1 MIVIRSRIAVFA
13 IRMITGSSG
22 TGWSSGVEEESG
34 VWRPSDSGGVSV
46 FVASVMAGQKKTE
59 TE

>member
-1 MIVIRSRIAVFA
+1 MELV
-13 IRMITGSSG
+13 
-22 TGWSSGVEEESG
+22 GVLGIEEESG